1 MKSRSVLCL
10 ALSIVFCGPALAAAK
25 DKKASKA
32 APAPSATAATP
43 AATGAKLKLEA
54 VKLNGSQGKDIVEV
68 AVGSKDHST
77 LVVALK
83 AAGLVETLSG
93 PGPYTIF
100 APTNAAFDKLPKG
113 TVENLL
119 KPENKLKLKS
129 ILEHHAAAPAYSPS
143 ILSELTDLDMVD
155 GPKLKVAMKD
165 GDVYVDD
172 VKIEAALATK
182 NGVIYIVNS
191 VLLGK

>member
-1 MKSRSVLCL
+1 MMSKCVLLSL
-10 ALSIVFCGPALAAAK
+10 ALTIAFCGTASASK
-25 DKKASKA
+25 DKKTTKATA
-32 APAPSATAATP
+32 APATTTP
-43 AATGAKLKLEA
+43 APTAAKLKLEL
-54 VKLNGSQGKDIVEV
+54 VKLNNSQGKDIVEV

-83 AAGLVETLSG
+83 AAGLVETLTG

-113 TVENLL
+113 TVETLL

-129 ILEHHAAAPAYSPS
+129 ILEHHAAAPAYNPS
-143 ILSELTDLDMVD
+143 ILSDLTDLDMVD

-172 VKIEAALATK
+172 VKIEAALQTK
-182 NGVIYIVNS
+182 NGIIYIVNT
-191 VLLGK
+191 VLVGK

>member
-1 MKSRSVLCL
+1 MNFKSLMALVLTV
-10 ALSIVFCGPALAAAK
+10 VFCGWASAAK
-25 DKKASKA
+25 DKKAAKTPPVANKTA
-32 APAPSATAATP
+32 APAATET
-43 AATGAKLKLEA
+43 KLKLEL

-83 AAGLVETLSG
+83 AAGLVETLTG

-143 ILSELTDLDMVD
+143 ILSEQTDLDMVD

-191 VLLGK
+191 VLVGK